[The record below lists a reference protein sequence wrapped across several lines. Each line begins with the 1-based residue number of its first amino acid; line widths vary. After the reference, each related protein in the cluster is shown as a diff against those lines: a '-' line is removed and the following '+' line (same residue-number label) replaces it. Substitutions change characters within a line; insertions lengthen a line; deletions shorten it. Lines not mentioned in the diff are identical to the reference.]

1 MVCAQDLIKP
11 YKNKHLGL
19 GFDTINLFFKFTLTC
34 VLENMSM
41 HMVRNCPFIKRK
53 QQPDFER
60 NNSSLVKGFC
70 YTPLPYKPLGYYIV
84 I

>member
-1 MVCAQDLIKP
+1 
-11 YKNKHLGL
+11 
-19 GFDTINLFFKFTLTC
+19 
-34 VLENMSM
+34 M

-70 YTPLPYKPLGYYIV
+70 YTPLPYKPLLYSYLIDLTFYDQFTNLLKDRIELHDDSV
-84 I
+84 FTLESSEEPAELQD